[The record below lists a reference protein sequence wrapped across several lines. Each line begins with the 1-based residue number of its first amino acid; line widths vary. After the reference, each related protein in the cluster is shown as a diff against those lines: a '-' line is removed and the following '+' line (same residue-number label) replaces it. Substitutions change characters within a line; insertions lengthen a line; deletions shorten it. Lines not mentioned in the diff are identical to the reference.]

1 MASYQGHLTVSSILG
16 AVYGSVG
23 ALGLDLDWGPV
34 FLGAGLTALGGL
46 LPDLDSDSSV
56 PVRELF
62 SLLAAVVPF
71 VVVRRLRRAGIV
83 FETEELIVIAIL
95 VYVLVRFG
103 LARVFKSYTVHRGMF
118 HSIPA
123 MGIAGLVVFFFSQN
137 PIIGVRLYL
146 AGGVMLGFLSH
157 LLLDELYSVD
167 FMGNRV
173 RPNKYAGSAFKFSSP
188 SWSATVTTYV
198 LLTLLAYLASRELFP
213 VAPAG

>member
-16 AVYGSVG
+16 AAYGSVG
-23 ALGLDLDWGPV
+23 AVGLDLDWGPV

-46 LPDLDSDSSV
+46 LPDLDSDSGV

-83 FETEELIVIAIL
+83 FETEELIVIAGL

-103 LARVFKSYTVHRGMF
+103 IARVFKSYTVHRGMF

-123 MGIAGLVVFFFSQN
+123 MGIAGLAVFLMSQN
-137 PIIGVRLYL
+137 PQPVIRYYL
-146 AGGVMLGFLSH
+146 AVGAMLGFLSH

-167 FMGNRV
+167 FMGNVV
-173 RPNKYAGSAFKFSSP
+173 RLNKYAGSAFKFYSP
-188 SWSATVTTYV
+188 SWSATATTYV
-198 LLTLLAYLASRELFP
+198 LLIFLAYLASRELFP
-213 VAPAG
+213 AAPAG